1 MVSQTSYFRSYLY
14 VPGSKPEIV
23 EKAFNSQADCV
34 VIDLEDAVHH
44 DKKDEARKFV
54 AEFLA
59 TPREKPFLVRIND
72 LTGPWGVTDLEAIC
86 SPNLL
91 GIRAPKVTAVETV
104 KIASKIIEKSKSPAQ
119 IHLLIES
126 ALGVANLNLLANCD
140 SRVAAMSLGEADL
153 RSDLRA
159 TDDDALAYSRG
170 ALLVACRAAGL
181 RQPSQ
186 SVYANTKDLDG
197 LRQSTLKGKAL
208 GFFGRSVIHPNQIE
222 IVNEIYTPTLAEYES
237 AKELLDWYEEKQK
250 SGDSVMARPNGE
262 MIDPANIHY
271 AKFQVTLFNSQK

>member
-1 MVSQTSYFRSYLY
+1 MTEYSFFRSYLY
-14 VPGSKPEIV
+14 VPGSKPELV

-44 DKKDEARKFV
+44 DKKVEARKFV
-54 AEFLA
+54 TDFLA
-59 TPREKPFLVRIND
+59 TPKEKPFLVRIND
-72 LTGPWGVTDLEAIC
+72 LTGQWGVADLEAIS

-91 GIRAPKVTAVETV
+91 GIRVPKVSSVDTV
-104 KIASKIIEKSKSPAQ
+104 NIASKILDHSNSHAQ

-140 SRVAAMSLGEADL
+140 SRVAAISLGEADL

-159 TDDDALAYSRG
+159 TDEDALTYARS
-170 ALLVACRAAGL
+170 ALLVACRAAGM

-197 LRQSTLKGKAL
+197 LRESTMKGKAF

-222 IVNEIYTPTLAEYES
+222 IVNEVFTPTLAEYEN
-237 AKELLDWYEEKQK
+237 AKDLLDWYENMQK
-250 SGDSVMARPNGE
+250 SGESVMALPNGD

-271 AKFQVTLFNSQK
+271 AKFQVAQFRSSI

>member
-1 MVSQTSYFRSYLY
+1 MVSENSFYRSYLY

-23 EKAFNSQADCV
+23 EKAFNSKADCI

-44 DKKDEARKFV
+44 DKKAEARKFV

-59 TPREKPFLVRIND
+59 TPQKKPYLVRIND
-72 LTGPWGVTDLEAIC
+72 LTGQWGAADLEAIS

-91 GIRAPKVTAVETV
+91 GIRLPKVSSIETV
-104 KIASKIIEKSKSPAQ
+104 KIASKILDRKKSQAQ

-126 ALGVANLNLLANCD
+126 ALGIANLNLLANCD
-140 SRVAAMSLGEADL
+140 SRVAAISLGEADL

-159 TDDDALAYSRG
+159 TDEEALVYAKS
-170 ALLVACRAAGL
+170 ALVVACRAAGL

-186 SVYANTKDLDG
+186 SVYTNIKDLDG
-197 LRQSTLKGKAL
+197 LRESTMKGKAF

-222 IVNEIYTPTLAEYES
+222 IVNEVFTPTLAEYEK
-237 AKELLDWYEEKQK
+237 AKDLLDWYENMQK
-250 SGDSVMARPNGE
+250 SGESVMALPNGD

-271 AKFQVTLFNSQK
+271 AKFQVAQFRSSI